1 MNPIDRRTFLVNG
14 TLASGAVVAASAL
27 GAREAAASPPLPP
40 ARAEA
45 AAAATS
51 PAAPLQVKS
60 LTVNGLTN
68 PVGVDPDDCNFAWLL
83 ASPGRGGRQVAYR
96 IAVHRA
102 DPRRTGQVWDSGAV
116 TSGRQAFVR
125 YGGPRLSAGATYRWT
140 ASVQDAAGRWSRP
153 APSGRFGTTLRQE
166 DWTAQ
171 WLHPAAASQQPDQI
185 TYLRSVCT
193 PPAGTVARATAY
205 VAAAHTYRLFLDG
218 QLIDFGPGFCF
229 PDEQYFRAVDVTA
242 HLRPGTTNC
251 VGVLQRWYGGGKGR
265 PVSAPGLLLQLDVLY
280 ADGRRFTH
288 GTDGSWKEHPAEWL
302 ASPLRNTEGYDFVEW
317 VDGRAHPQGWATT
330 GFDDTGWTPTTVR
343 GPVGTAPFTKL
354 FAQRTSVEEHVVG
367 PVSRRLLPNGSLVF
381 DFGAIYP
388 ARIRVRF
395 TEGEDGRTIPMHVGY
410 LLDPDGAVSTTHA
423 TQTTNL
429 SFSYISRPGAQVF
442 EALTYLGFRYL
453 QVDNPGHPIG
463 ADQVEAIAS
472 HTAMPDVPAG
482 TFIAGDRMLNA
493 VWKLNARSSFYC
505 TQEHFIDTPTREK
518 GQFVWDAANVS
529 EVIMGTYG
537 DQNLSWQGLRDVAR
551 GQDRYWPDGQVNE
564 CYPNGNGAHSYPTF
578 TERYPEWLWRYY
590 VTTGDVAT
598 TVLLYPSLQKVADF
612 LWSGRV
618 AATGLLT
625 GFGDQSDGDPVYG
638 YDLSVVADT
647 PSNVLG
653 VNAFKRI
660 AQVAELA
667 GDRAGS
673 QVQLTRAAQL
683 TEAIN
688 ARFTRADGIYVD
700 GIRPDGSQSTSAS
713 QESNALALA
722 YGIVPLE
729 HELVVGNYVA
739 SLGVNLGPNHG
750 LELMRGLAQA
760 GLYGDMVRM
769 LTDTSIPGWAHIV
782 AAGGTFCWEEWTPS
796 DLIGDSLSHGWG
808 SSAEVAMQEALL
820 GVTLQEPDR
829 DGVVQALISPPT
841 SGLPAARGS
850 VHSIAGPIAVSWK
863 RRPNGLALSAAI
875 PPNATARVSVAAVGA
890 AQVREGGVPV
900 DRAEGVSVAQV
911 GGGRVVLA
919 VGSGSYRFEVSGA

>member
-14 TLASGAVVAASAL
+14 ALTSVAMVAAGAA
-27 GAREAAASPPLPP
+27 GAREAAVAPPQLP
-40 ARAEA
+40 ADAATA
-45 AAAATS
+45 AAGTS
-51 PAAPLQVKS
+51 PAAPLEVKS
-60 LTVNGLTN
+60 LTVNGLTD
-68 PVGVDPDDCNFAWLL
+68 PIGVDPDDCNFAWLL
-83 ASPGRGGRQVAYR
+83 GSPGRGALQVAYR
-96 IAVHRA
+96 ITVHRA
-102 DPRRTGQVWDSGAV
+102 DPLHTRQVWDSGAI
-116 TSGRQAFVR
+116 TSGRQAFVL
-125 YGGPRLSAGATYRWT
+125 YGGPQLAAGATYRW
-140 ASVQDAAGRWSRP
+140 AVSVQDAAGRWSRQG
-153 APSGRFGTTLRQE
+153 PSGRFGTTLRRE

-171 WLHPAAASQQPDQI
+171 WLHPAAPSQQPDQI
-185 TYLRSVCT
+185 TYLRSLFT
-193 PPAGTVARATAY
+193 PPAGTVARANAY
-205 VAAAHTYRLFLDG
+205 VAAAHTYRLFLND
-218 QLIDFGPGFCF
+218 QQVDFGPGFSF
-229 PDEQYFRAVDVTA
+229 PDEQYFRTVDVTA
-242 HLRPGTTNC
+242 YLQPGRPNC
-251 VGVLQRWYGGGKGR
+251 VGALQRWYGGGKGR
-265 PVSAPGLLLQLDVLY
+265 PVSAPGLLLQLDVHY
-280 ADGRRFTH
+280 ADGPTFTH

-302 ASPLRNTEGYDFVEW
+302 PSPLRNTEGYDFVEW
-317 VDGRAHPQGWATT
+317 VDGRAQPQGWATT

-367 PVSRRLLPNGSLVF
+367 PVSRRQLPNGSLVF

-395 TEGEDGRTIPMHVGY
+395 TDGEDGRTIPMHVGY
-410 LLDPDGAVSTTHA
+410 LLDPDGVVSTTHG

-429 SFSYISRPGAQVF
+429 SFSYVTRSGAQVF

-453 QVDNPGHPIG
+453 QVDNPGHTIG

-482 TFIAGDRMLNA
+482 IFATGNRMLNA
-493 VWKLNARSSFYC
+493 VWKLNTRSSFYC

-518 GQFVWDAANVS
+518 GQFVWDSANES

-551 GQDRYWPDGQVNE
+551 GQARYWPDGQVNE

-590 VTTGDVAT
+590 VATGDIDT
-598 TVLLYPSLQKVADF
+598 TVLLYPSMQKVADF

-618 AATGLLT
+618 PATGLLT

-638 YDLSVVADT
+638 YDLSVLADT

-667 GDRAGS
+667 GDREGAL
-673 QVQLTRAAQL
+673 VQLNRAAQL

-688 ARFTRADGIYVD
+688 ARFTRPDGIYID
-700 GIRPDGSQSTSAS
+700 GIQPDGGQSTSAS

-722 YGIVPLE
+722 YGVVPPA
-729 HELVVGNYVA
+729 HMRVVGNYVA
-739 SLGVNLGPNHG
+739 SLGVHLGPNHG
-750 LELMRGLAQA
+750 LELMRGLANA
-760 GLYGDMVRM
+760 GLYGDMVRI

-782 AAGGTFCWEEWTPS
+782 AAGGTFCWEQWMPS

-808 SSAEVAMQEALL
+808 SSALVAMQESLL
-820 GVTLQEPDR
+820 GITLQEPDP

-850 VHSIAGPIAVSWK
+850 VHSIAGPVVVSWQ
-863 RRPNGLALSAAI
+863 RRPSGLALSAAI
-875 PPNATARVSVAAVGA
+875 PPNATARVSVSAAGA
-890 AQVREGGVPV
+890 AQVREGGLPV
-900 DRAEGVSVAQV
+900 DRAPGVSVAQV
-911 GGGRVVLA
+911 GSGRVVLA
-919 VGSGSYRFEVSGA
+919 VGSGSYRFDVSGA

>member
-14 TLASGAVVAASAL
+14 TLTSGAVVAAGALGAL
-27 GAREAAASPPLPP
+27 GAREAAASPPPLP
-40 ARAEA
+40 AH

-51 PAAPLQVKS
+51 PAAPLEVKS

-83 ASPGRGGRQVAYR
+83 GSPGRGARQVAYR
-96 IAVHRA
+96 ITVHRA
-102 DPRRTGQVWDSGAV
+102 DPLRTGQVWDSGAV

-125 YGGPRLSAGATYRWT
+125 YGGRQLSAGATYRWT
-140 ASVQDAAGRWSRP
+140 ASVRDAAGRWSRP
-153 APSGRFGTTLRQE
+153 APGGRFGTTLRQE
-166 DWTAQ
+166 DWTAL
-171 WLHPAAASQQPDQI
+171 WLHPAARSQRPDQI

-193 PPAGTVARATAY
+193 PPAGTIARAKAY
-205 VAAAHTYRLFLDG
+205 MAAAHTYRLFLDG
-218 QLIDFGPGFCF
+218 QLIDFGPSFCF
-229 PDEQYFRAVDVTA
+229 PDEQYFRTVDVTA
-242 HLRPGTTNC
+242 HVQPGRPNC

-265 PVSAPGLLLQLDVLY
+265 PVSEPGLLLQLDVHY
-280 ADGRRFTH
+280 ADGRTFTH

-302 ASPLRNTEGYDFVEW
+302 PSPLRNTEGYDFVEW
-317 VDGRAHPQGWATT
+317 VDGRVHPQGWATT
-330 GFDDTGWTPTTVR
+330 GFDDTGWTPATVR

-367 PVSRRLLPNGSLVF
+367 PVSRRQLPNGSLVF

-395 TEGEDGRTIPMHVGY
+395 PEGEDGRTIPMHVGY
-410 LLDPDGAVSTTHA
+410 LLDPDGAVSTTHG

-429 SFSYISRPGAQVF
+429 SFSYITRSGAQVF
-442 EALTYLGFRYL
+442 EALSYLGFRYL
-453 QVDNPGHPIG
+453 QMDNPDHPIG

-472 HTAMPDVPAG
+472 HTAMPDVPPG
-482 TFIAGDRMLNA
+482 TFATGDRMLNA

-551 GQDRYWPDGQVNE
+551 GQARYWPDGQANE

-590 VTTGDVAT
+590 VATGDIDTAA
-598 TVLLYPSLQKVADF
+598 LLYPSMQKVADF

-638 YDLSVVADT
+638 YDLSVLADT

-667 GDRAGS
+667 GDSAGS
-673 QVQLTRAAQL
+673 LVQLTRAAQL

-688 ARFTRADGIYVD
+688 ARFTRPDGIYVD
-700 GIRPDGSQSTSAS
+700 GIKPDGSQSTSAS

-722 YGIVPLE
+722 YGVVPPE
-729 HELVVGNYVA
+729 YVRVVGDYVA
-739 SLGVNLGPNHG
+739 SLGVSLGPNHG
-750 LELMRGLAQA
+750 LELMRGLANA
-760 GLYGDMVRM
+760 GLYGDMVRI

-782 AAGGTFCWEEWTPS
+782 AVGGSFCWEEWMPS

-808 SSAEVAMQEALL
+808 SSVEVAMREALL
-820 GVTLQEPDR
+820 GITLQEPDR

-850 VHSIAGPIAVSWK
+850 VHSIAGPIAVSWQ
-863 RRPNGLALSAAI
+863 RRPSGLALSAAI
-875 PPNATARVSVAAVGA
+875 PPNATARVSVPAAGA
-890 AQVREGGVPV
+890 TQVREGGLPV
-900 DRAEGVSVAQV
+900 DRASGVSVAQV
-911 GGGRVVLA
+911 GGGRVVLT
-919 VGSGSYRFEVSGA
+919 VGSGSYRFEVSGT